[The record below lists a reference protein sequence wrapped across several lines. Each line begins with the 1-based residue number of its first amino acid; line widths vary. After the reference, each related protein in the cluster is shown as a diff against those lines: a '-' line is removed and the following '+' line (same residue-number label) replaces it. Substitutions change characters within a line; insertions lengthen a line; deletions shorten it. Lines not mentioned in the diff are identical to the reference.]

1 MDQLQPTPS
10 LNKRQ
15 RPEPENNNSTL
26 EPSTKRVKILQPARF
41 SSLEPAEQNRILD
54 TVPEAEHLPWLSES
68 DKSGIERLGFNVPV
82 KNPTAAATRYQFFV
96 PFILVETNLEVTQA
110 YDHWCELFDTIC
122 DPFGT
127 TKHGSMLFWTL
138 ELKDCEADYLFTGEE
153 LRERFC
159 NVQHK
164 VWLFQEDSL
173 KPHPYH
179 GVVEGNRDVMHLF
192 RPKPTKSDRD
202 FEELQ
207 DKFKKEIKIMESA
220 DGKYKIRDLR
230 NLVLCTRLTLA
241 QRQTLSIAAQVGLRV
256 GAGAEDLD
264 DYKRLLVQISEAN
277 RKVQNDHDNNSHFN
291 DNNNGSADEDDL
303 HEQDL
308 EPEEQLTHKSYAELR
323 AMFDDPE
330 VREAWGDELYT
341 AVWKAKLEEM
351 DEDHLINLD
360 RDNIPEE
367 FHIMLSQIIEQKA
380 HDKRAAVL
388 DALDE

>member
-1 MDQLQPTPS
+1 MALC
-10 LNKRQ
+10 
-15 RPEPENNNSTL
+15 
-26 EPSTKRVKILQPARF
+26 
-41 SSLEPAEQNRILD
+41 
-54 TVPEAEHLPWLSES
+54 
-68 DKSGIERLGFNVPV
+68 
-82 KNPTAAATRYQFFV
+82 FF
-96 PFILVETNLEVTQA
+96 
-110 YDHWCELFDTIC
+110 W
-122 DPFGT
+122 
-127 TKHGSMLFWTL
+127 SL
-138 ELKDCEADYLFTGEE
+138 ELKDCEANYLFTGEG
-153 LRERFC
+153 LRERFY

-179 GVVEGNRDVMHLF
+179 GVVEGNRHVIHFF

-207 DKFKKEIKIMESA
+207 DKFKKEIKIMEAA
-220 DGKYKIRDLR
+220 DGKYKMRDLR

-277 RKVQNDHDNNSHFN
+277 RKVQNVHDNNSHLD

-308 EPEEQLTHKSYAELR
+308 EPEEHLASKSYDELR

-341 AVWKAKLEEM
+341 AVWKARLEEM
-351 DEDHLINLD
+351 NEDHLINLD
-360 RDNIPEE
+360 RDNVPEE
-367 FHIMLSQIIEQKA
+367 FHVMLDQIIEQKA
-380 HDKRAAVL
+380 HDKRAALL
-388 DALDE
+388 DALDS

>member
-10 LNKRQ
+10 PNKRQ

-41 SSLEPAEQNRILD
+41 SSSEPAEQNKILD

-68 DKSGIERLGFNVPV
+68 DKSVIESLGFNVPV
-82 KNPTAAATRYQFFV
+82 KNPTAAATRYQYFV
-96 PFILVETNLEVTQA
+96 PFTLVEANLEVTQT
-110 YDHWCELFDTIC
+110 YHHWCELFGTIC
-122 DPFGT
+122 DPSGT
-127 TKHGSMLFWTL
+127 TG
-138 ELKDCEADYLFTGEE
+138 G

-164 VWLFQEDSL
+164 VLFFQEDSL

-179 GVVEGNRDVMHLF
+179 GVVEGNRLVIHLF
-192 RPKPTKSDRD
+192 RRKPTKSDRD

-207 DKFKKEIKIMESA
+207 DNFKEEIKIMESA
-220 DGKYKIRDLR
+220 DGKYKISDLR

-277 RKVQNDHDNNSHFN
+277 RKAQNDHDNNPHLN
-291 DNNNGSADEDDL
+291 HNNNGSADEDDL

-308 EPEEQLTHKSYAELR
+308 EPEEQLTHNSYAELR

>member
-26 EPSTKRVKILQPARF
+26 EPSTKR
-41 SSLEPAEQNRILD
+41 NRILD

-96 PFILVETNLEVTQA
+96 PFILVEANLEVTQT

-127 TKHGSMLFWTL
+127 TKHGSMLFWSL

-159 NVQHK
+159 DVQHK
-164 VWLFQEDSL
+164 VWFFQEDSL

-179 GVVEGNRDVMHLF
+179 GVVEGNRHVIHFF

-207 DKFKKEIKIMESA
+207 DKFKKGIKIMEAA
-220 DGKYKIRDLR
+220 DGKYKMRDLR

-277 RKVQNDHDNNSHFN
+277 RKVQNDHDNNSHLN

-323 AMFDDPE
+323 AIFDDPE
-330 VREAWGDELYT
+330 T